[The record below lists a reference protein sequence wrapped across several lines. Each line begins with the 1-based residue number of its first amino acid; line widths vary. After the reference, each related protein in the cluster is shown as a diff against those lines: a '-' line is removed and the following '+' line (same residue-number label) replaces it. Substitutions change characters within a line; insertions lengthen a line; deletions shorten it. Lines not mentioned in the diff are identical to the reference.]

1 MFTFQIVRNKST
13 LCTAKRFRRAATGCS
28 LGKYPRQHLTT
39 LSLLMDGGGGG
50 IVVRCTTKQDAATPK
65 RSSRYSDKAL
75 TTRCS
80 VPAGCAG
87 RLI

>member
-50 IVVRCTTKQDAATPK
+50 KPANGAFFLIFMGIC
-65 RSSRYSDKAL
+65 AL
-75 TTRCS
+75 
-80 VPAGCAG
+80 VG
-87 RLI
+87 